1 VLSEFRSFV
10 MHGVSDSPSSSC
22 ARALNACADRA
33 AFFMVFFL
41 LLLPVTL
48 QAETMTPPHASV
60 DRNGELRVSNGMTLH
75 VNADLG
81 SVRVDTLPLN
91 APPVLRYSVHIE
103 TEAAEPLAQK
113 LLEKYSLTTRETM
126 EGVFLTGALPNL
138 HAPAVAHMPP
148 GRSIQFW
155 VQFVVAVPYNFS
167 VDINTGGG
175 DIETGDLAGRV
186 TLVTQGGNIRA
197 GRIGSPGMQ
206 ANPGDLPAAKIETQ
220 GGHIFLLD
228 VAGDVDAYTAG
239 GHIQAGII
247 SGNAKLR
254 TGGGHVRA
262 SQIKGTARLET
273 DGGNIAVGEAGGF
286 VAVRTGGGQID
297 FGEVHGSVHAQT
309 AGGGIRVM
317 YVAGP
322 MEVESSGGSICLTR
336 VANTV
341 RAETGEGTIT
351 AWITPDARGSHKPVR
366 LPGPSQLSSRTGDIV
381 VFLPRDLALTVD
393 ATVESGG
400 PNRIEVDPA
409 LPLNIQAHAVGPSH
423 AAGNLNGGGAVL
435 KLHTAAGKIRLKYL
449 DEEASLRQSL
459 LDEQK
464 QRLAQKLSD
473 GSLADGNSRPQPSAP
488 LPHLVPSSNESKD
501 DWFNEIKHMIE
512 IEIYGG
518 IHENEK
524 DFKKRWVFSPSPSY
538 PQLAMRAGIQGRVRL
553 QVRLK
558 ADGSLTVE
566 KVLEGEPAL
575 VDAATA
581 AVQQWRATP
590 EQIEG
595 KNVDVISTV
604 SFNFG
609 PH

>member
-1 VLSEFRSFV
+1 
-10 MHGVSDSPSSSC
+10 MHGFSHNPAVSS
-22 ARALNACADRA
+22 ARARGISAHHAR
-33 AFFMVFFL
+33 L
-41 LLLPVTL
+41 LLAVSLLLFPLSL
-48 QAETMTPPHASV
+48 QAETVPLPHPSV
-60 DRNGELRVSNGMTLH
+60 DRSGELRVSNGMTLH
-75 VNADLG
+75 INADLG
-81 SVRVDTLPLN
+81 SVRIETLPPN
-91 APPVLRYSVHIE
+91 APPVLRYNVHIE
-103 TEAAEPLAQK
+103 TEVAEPLAQR
-113 LLEKYSLTTRETM
+113 LLEKYSLTTRETLDS
-126 EGVFLTGALPNL
+126 VFLTGALPNTSN
-138 HAPAVAHMPP
+138 PAANRMHTARNV
-148 GRSIQFW
+148 QFW
-155 VQFVVAVPYNFS
+155 VQFVVTVPASFS

-175 DIETGDLAGRV
+175 DIDTADLSGRV
-186 TLVTQGGNIRA
+186 TLITEGGSIRT
-197 GRIGSPGMQ
+197 GRIGAPGIQ
-206 ANPGDLPAAKIETQ
+206 TVAGDQPVAKIEIKE
-220 GGHIFLLD
+220 GGHITLSD

-239 GHIQAGII
+239 GHIQVGII

-322 MEVESSGGSICLTR
+322 MEVETSGGSICLTR

-351 AWITPDARGSHKPVR
+351 AWITPDSRDARKPLR

-381 VFLPRDLALTVD
+381 VFLPRDLALTID
-393 ATVESGG
+393 ATVENGG

-409 LPLNIQAHAVGPSH
+409 LPLNIQAHAVGPCH
-423 AAGNLNGGGAVL
+423 ATGNLNGGGAVL

-459 LDEQK
+459 LDD
-464 QRLAQKLSD
+464 QRRRLDQKLSD
-473 GSLADGNSRPQPSAP
+473 VSLTDGRSRAQPAP
-488 LPHLVPSSNESKD
+488 SPSVVPAPSLNESKE
-501 DWFNEIKHMIE
+501 DWFDDVKRRIE
-512 IEIYGG
+512 VRIFGG
-518 IHENEK
+518 IREDER
-524 DFKKRWVFSPSPSY
+524 DFKKRLVLSPSPSY
-538 PQLAMRAGIQGRVRL
+538 PQVARRAGIQGLVTL

-558 ADGSLTVE
+558 SDGTLSVE

-575 VDAATA
+575 VDAATT
-581 AVQQWRATP
+581 AVRQWRATP

-604 SFNFG
+604 SFNFRLR
-609 PH
+609 

>member
-1 VLSEFRSFV
+1 MYGFSYSLVFST
-10 MHGVSDSPSSSC
+10 
-22 ARALNACADRA
+22 ARARDVSVCQAILLVA
-33 AFFMVFFL
+33 VSL
-41 LLLPVTL
+41 LLLPL
-48 QAETMTPPHASV
+48 NSGAENVPPHSSV
-60 DRNGELRVSNGMTLH
+60 DRNGQLRVSSGMALH

-81 SVRVDTLPLN
+81 SVRIETLPPN
-91 APPVLRYSVHIE
+91 APPVLRYTVHVE

-113 LLEKYSLTTRETM
+113 LLEKYSLTTRETLDS
-126 EGVFLTGALPNL
+126 VFITGALPSM
-138 HAPAVAHMPP
+138 HPPAVAHMPT
-148 GRSIQFW
+148 GRNVQFW
-155 VQFVVAVPYNFS
+155 VQIVVTVPYTFS

-175 DIETGDLAGRV
+175 DIETADLAGRV

-197 GRIGSPGMQ
+197 GRIGAPGMQ
-206 ANPGDLPAAKIETQ
+206 ANAGDQPAAKIETQ
-220 GGHIFLLD
+220 GGHIFLAD

-262 SQIKGTARLET
+262 SQIRGTARLET

-309 AGGGIRVM
+309 AGGGIRMM
-317 YVAGP
+317 YVTGP
-322 MEVESSGGSICLTR
+322 MEVETSGGSICLTR

-341 RAETGEGTIT
+341 RADTGEGTIT
-351 AWITPDARGSHKPVR
+351 AWITPDAQDSHKPVR

-393 ATVESGG
+393 ATVENGG

-423 AAGNLNGGGAVL
+423 AMGNLNGGGAVL
-435 KLHTAAGKIRLKYL
+435 RLHTAAGKIRLKYL

-459 LDEQK
+459 LDEQR

-473 GSLADGNSRPQPSAP
+473 ASPADGSSRPQPPAP
-488 LPHLVPSSNESKD
+488 LPHVVPSSNEAKE

-518 IHENEK
+518 IHEDEK
-524 DFKKRWVFSPSPSY
+524 DFKKRWVFSPSPDY

-558 ADGSLTVE
+558 SDGTLSVE

-590 EQIEG
+590 EQFEG

-604 SFNFG
+604 SFNFR

>member
-1 VLSEFRSFV
+1 
-10 MHGVSDSPSSSC
+10 MHGFSHNPAVSPAH
-22 ARALNACADRA
+22 ARDISTYHAT
-33 AFFMVFFL
+33 L
-41 LLLPVTL
+41 LLAVSLLLFPLSLP
-48 QAETMTPPHASV
+48 AETVPPPHPSV
-60 DRNGELRVSNGMTLH
+60 DRSGELRVSNGMTLH
-75 VNADLG
+75 INADLG
-81 SVRVDTLPLN
+81 SVRIETLPPN
-91 APPVLRYSVHIE
+91 APPVLRYNVHIE
-103 TEAAEPLAQK
+103 TEAAEPLAQR
-113 LLEKYSLTTRETM
+113 LLEKYSLTTRETLDS
-126 EGVFLTGALPNL
+126 VFLTGVLPNTSSPAANRM
-138 HAPAVAHMPP
+138 HAARNV
-148 GRSIQFW
+148 QFW
-155 VQFVVAVPYNFS
+155 VQFVVTVPMSFS

-175 DIETGDLAGRV
+175 DIDTGDLSGRA
-186 TLVTQGGNIRA
+186 TLVTQGGNIRS
-197 GRIGSPGMQ
+197 GRIGTPGIQ
-206 ANPGDLPAAKIETQ
+206 VTGGDQPAAKIDTQ
-220 GGHIFLLD
+220 GGHITLLD

-239 GHIQAGII
+239 GHIQVGII

-322 MEVESSGGSICLTR
+322 MEVETSGGSICLTR

-351 AWITPDARGSHKPVR
+351 AWITPDSRDSHKPLR

-393 ATVESGG
+393 ATVENGG

-409 LPLNIQAHAVGPSH
+409 LPLNVQAHAVGPCH
-423 AAGNLNGGGAVL
+423 AMGNLNGGGAVL

-459 LDEQK
+459 LDEQR
-464 QRLAQKLSD
+464 QRLDQKLSD
-473 GSLADGNSRPQPSAP
+473 VSLTDGRSHAQPA
-488 LPHLVPSSNESKD
+488 PSSSVAPTPSPNESKE
-501 DWFNEIKHMIE
+501 DWFDDVKRRIE
-512 IEIYGG
+512 VRIFGG
-518 IHENEK
+518 IREDER
-524 DFKKRWVFSPSPSY
+524 DFKKRLVLSPSPSY
-538 PQLAMRAGIQGRVRL
+538 PQVAKRAGIQGLVTL

-558 ADGSLTVE
+558 SDGTLSVE

-575 VDAATA
+575 ADAATA
-581 AVQQWRATP
+581 AVRRWRATP

-604 SFNFG
+604 SFNFRLR
-609 PH
+609 

>member
-1 VLSEFRSFV
+1 
-10 MHGVSDSPSSSC
+10 MHGFSNSPAISSAHEPNDC
-22 ARALNACADRA
+22 ACRAIFLL
-33 AFFMVFFL
+33 VFSL
-41 LLLPVTL
+41 LLLPL
-48 QAETMTPPHASV
+48 SLEAESAVPPHASV
-60 DRNGELRVSNGMTLH
+60 DRNGELRVSKGMTLH

-81 SVRVDTLPLN
+81 SVRIDTLPVN
-91 APPVLRYSVHIE
+91 APPVLRYSVHVE
-103 TEAAEPLAQK
+103 TEAAEPLAQR
-113 LLEKYSLTTRETM
+113 LLEKYSLTTRETLD
-126 EGVFLTGALPNL
+126 GVFLTGALPSV
-138 HAPAVAHMPP
+138 HPAAVAHMPA
-148 GRSIQFW
+148 GRNIQFW
-155 VQFVVAVPYNFS
+155 VQIAVTVPYDFS

-186 TLVTQGGNIRA
+186 SLVTQGGNIRA

-206 ANPGDLPAAKIETQ
+206 ANAGDLPAAKIETQ

-239 GHIQAGII
+239 GHIQPGII

-254 TGGGHVRA
+254 TGGGHVRV

-297 FGEVHGSVHAQT
+297 FGEVHGSVRAQT

-322 MEVESSGGSICLTR
+322 MEVESRGGSICLTR

-351 AWITPDARGSHKPVR
+351 AWITPDARDSHKPVR

-381 VFLPRDLALTVD
+381 VFVPRDLALTVD
-393 ATVESGG
+393 ATVENGG

-473 GSLADGNSRPQPSAP
+473 VGPDGNSHPPPAAP
-488 LPHLVPSSNESKD
+488 LPALVPVASEAKG
-501 DWFNEIKHMIE
+501 DWFDEVKHLIE
-512 IEIYGG
+512 LKIYGG
-518 IHENEK
+518 IHEDEK
-524 DFKKRWVFSPSPSY
+524 DFRKRWVFYPLPVF
-538 PQLAMRAGIQGRVRL
+538 PQLAVRAGIQGRVRL

-558 ADGSLTVE
+558 ADGTLTVE

>member
-1 VLSEFRSFV
+1 MYGFSYSLVFST
-10 MHGVSDSPSSSC
+10 
-22 ARALNACADRA
+22 ARARDVSVCQAILLVA
-33 AFFMVFFL
+33 VSL
-41 LLLPVTL
+41 LLLPL
-48 QAETMTPPHASV
+48 NSGAENVPPHSSV
-60 DRNGELRVSNGMTLH
+60 DRNGQLRVSSGMALH

-81 SVRVDTLPLN
+81 SVRIETLPPN
-91 APPVLRYSVHIE
+91 APPVLRYTVHVE

-113 LLEKYSLTTRETM
+113 LLEKYSLTTRETLDS
-126 EGVFLTGALPNL
+126 VFITGALPSM
-138 HAPAVAHMPP
+138 HTPAVAHMPT
-148 GRSIQFW
+148 GRNVQFW
-155 VQFVVAVPYNFS
+155 VQIVVTVPYTFS

-175 DIETGDLAGRV
+175 DIETADLAGRV

-197 GRIGSPGMQ
+197 GRIGAPGMQ
-206 ANPGDLPAAKIETQ
+206 ANAGDQPAAKIETQ
-220 GGHIFLLD
+220 GGHIFLAD

-262 SQIKGTARLET
+262 SQIRGTARLET

-309 AGGGIRVM
+309 AGGGIRMM
-317 YVAGP
+317 YVTGP
-322 MEVESSGGSICLTR
+322 MEVETSGGSICLTR

-341 RAETGEGTIT
+341 RADTGEGTIT
-351 AWITPDARGSHKPVR
+351 AWITPDAQDSHKPVR

-393 ATVESGG
+393 ATVENGG

-423 AAGNLNGGGAVL
+423 AMGNLNGGGAVL
-435 KLHTAAGKIRLKYL
+435 RLHTAAGKIRLKYL

-459 LDEQK
+459 LDEQR

-473 GSLADGNSRPQPSAP
+473 ASLADGSSRAQPRAP
-488 LPHLVPSSNESKD
+488 LPHVVPSSNEAKE

-518 IHENEK
+518 IHEDEK
-524 DFKKRWVFSPSPSY
+524 DFKKRWVFSPSPDY

-558 ADGSLTVE
+558 SDGTLSVE

-590 EQIEG
+590 EQFEG

-604 SFNFG
+604 SFNFR

>member
-1 VLSEFRSFV
+1 
-10 MHGVSDSPSSSC
+10 MHGVSHNPAVSSARVPSI
-22 ARALNACADRA
+22 RAWPTTLFLAGC
-33 AFFMVFFL
+33 FL
-41 LLLPVTL
+41 LLPLSL
-48 QAETMTPPHASV
+48 AGETVPPPHPSV
-60 DRNGELRVSNGMTLH
+60 DRSGELRVSNGMTLH
-75 VNADLG
+75 INADLG
-81 SVRVDTLPLN
+81 SVRIETLPPN
-91 APPVLRYSVHIE
+91 SPPVLRYNVRVE
-103 TEAAEPLAQK
+103 TEAGEPLAQR
-113 LLEKYSLTTRETM
+113 LLEKYSLTTRETL
-126 EGVFLTGALPNL
+126 EGVFLTGALPNT
-138 HAPAVAHMPP
+138 HTPALARLP
-148 GRSIQFW
+148 GGRNIQFW
-155 VQFVVAVPYNFS
+155 VQFVVTVPSSFS
-167 VDINTGGG
+167 LDINTGGG
-175 DIETGDLAGRV
+175 DIDTADLAGHV
-186 TLVTQGGNIRA
+186 TLVTQGGNIRT
-197 GRIGSPGMQ
+197 GRIGAPG
-206 ANPGDLPAAKIETQ
+206 ARAAAGDQPMAKIETQ
-220 GGHIFLLD
+220 GGHITLFD

-239 GHIQAGII
+239 GHIQVGII

-322 MEVESSGGSICLTR
+322 MEVETSGGSICLTR

-351 AWITPDARGSHKPVR
+351 AWITPDSQDPHKHVR

-393 ATVESGG
+393 ATVENGG
-400 PNRIEVDPA
+400 PSRIEVDPS
-409 LPLNIQAHAVGPSH
+409 LPLNIQAHAVGPCH
-423 AAGNLNGGGAVL
+423 AVGNLNGGGAVL

-459 LDEQK
+459 LEEQR

-473 GSLADGNSRPQPSAP
+473 VSLADGRPHAQP
-488 LPHLVPSSNESKD
+488 VPSPNLAPPISPNEAKE
-501 DWFNEIKHMIE
+501 DWFDEVRRRIE
-512 IEIYGG
+512 VRIFGG
-518 IHENEK
+518 IREDEK
-524 DFKKRWVFSPSPSY
+524 DFKKRWVFSPSPDY
-538 PQLAMRAGIQGRVRL
+538 PPLAMRAGIQGVVRL

-558 ADGSLTVE
+558 PDGTLTVE

-581 AVQQWRATP
+581 AIQQWRATP

-604 SFNFG
+604 SFNFR

>member
-1 VLSEFRSFV
+1 MYGFSYSLVFST
-10 MHGVSDSPSSSC
+10 
-22 ARALNACADRA
+22 ARARDVSVCQAILLVA
-33 AFFMVFFL
+33 VSL
-41 LLLPVTL
+41 LLLPL
-48 QAETMTPPHASV
+48 NSGAENVPPHSSV
-60 DRNGELRVSNGMTLH
+60 DRNGQLRVSSGMALH

-81 SVRVDTLPLN
+81 SVRIETLPPN
-91 APPVLRYSVHIE
+91 APPVLRYTVHVE

-113 LLEKYSLTTRETM
+113 LLEKYSLTTRETLDS
-126 EGVFLTGALPNL
+126 VFITGALPSM
-138 HAPAVAHMPP
+138 HTPAVAHMPT
-148 GRSIQFW
+148 GRNVQFW
-155 VQFVVAVPYNFS
+155 VQIVVTVPYSFS
-167 VDINTGGG
+167 VDVNTGGG
-175 DIETGDLAGRV
+175 DIETADLAGRV

-197 GRIGSPGMQ
+197 GRIGAPGMQ
-206 ANPGDLPAAKIETQ
+206 ANAGDQPAAKIETQ
-220 GGHIFLLD
+220 GGHIFLAD

-262 SQIKGTARLET
+262 SQIRGTARLET

-309 AGGGIRVM
+309 AGGGIRMM
-317 YVAGP
+317 YVTGP
-322 MEVESSGGSICLTR
+322 MEVETSGGSICLTR

-341 RAETGEGTIT
+341 RADTGEGTIT
-351 AWITPDARGSHKPVR
+351 AWITPDAQDSHKPVR

-393 ATVESGG
+393 ATVENGG

-423 AAGNLNGGGAVL
+423 AMGNLNGGGAVL
-435 KLHTAAGKIRLKYL
+435 RLHTAAGKIRLKYL

-459 LDEQK
+459 LDEQR

-473 GSLADGNSRPQPSAP
+473 ASPADGSSRPQPPAP
-488 LPHLVPSSNESKD
+488 LPHVVPSSNEAKE

-518 IHENEK
+518 IHEDEK
-524 DFKKRWVFSPSPSY
+524 DFKKRWVFSPSPDY

-558 ADGSLTVE
+558 SDGTLSVE

-590 EQIEG
+590 EQFEG

-604 SFNFG
+604 SFNFR

>member
-1 VLSEFRSFV
+1 MYGFSYSLVFST
-10 MHGVSDSPSSSC
+10 
-22 ARALNACADRA
+22 ARARDVSVCQAILLVA
-33 AFFMVFFL
+33 VSL
-41 LLLPVTL
+41 LLLPL
-48 QAETMTPPHASV
+48 NSGAENVPPHSSV
-60 DRNGELRVSNGMTLH
+60 DRNGQLRVSSGMALH

-81 SVRVDTLPLN
+81 SVRIETLPPN
-91 APPVLRYSVHIE
+91 APPVLRYTVHVE

-113 LLEKYSLTTRETM
+113 LLEKYSLTTRETLDS
-126 EGVFLTGALPNL
+126 VFITGALPSM
-138 HAPAVAHMPP
+138 HTPAVAHMPT
-148 GRSIQFW
+148 GRNVQFW
-155 VQFVVAVPYNFS
+155 VQIVVTVPYTFS

-175 DIETGDLAGRV
+175 DIETADLAGRV

-197 GRIGSPGMQ
+197 GRIGAPGMQ
-206 ANPGDLPAAKIETQ
+206 ANAGDQPAAKIETQ
-220 GGHIFLLD
+220 GGHIFLAD

-262 SQIKGTARLET
+262 SQIRGTARLET

-309 AGGGIRVM
+309 AGGGIRMM
-317 YVAGP
+317 YVTGP
-322 MEVESSGGSICLTR
+322 MEVETSGGSICLTR

-341 RAETGEGTIT
+341 RADTGEGTIT
-351 AWITPDARGSHKPVR
+351 AWITPDAQDSHKPVR

-393 ATVESGG
+393 ATVENGG

-423 AAGNLNGGGAVL
+423 AMGNLNGGGAVL
-435 KLHTAAGKIRLKYL
+435 RLHTAAGKIRLKYL

-459 LDEQK
+459 LDEQR

-473 GSLADGNSRPQPSAP
+473 ASPADGSSRPQPPAP
-488 LPHLVPSSNESKD
+488 LPHVVPSSNEAKE

-518 IHENEK
+518 IHEDEK
-524 DFKKRWVFSPSPSY
+524 DFKKRWVFSPSPDY

-558 ADGSLTVE
+558 SDGTLSVE

-590 EQIEG
+590 EQFEG

-604 SFNFG
+604 SFNFR

>member
-1 VLSEFRSFV
+1 
-10 MHGVSDSPSSSC
+10 MHGFSNSPAISSAHEPNDC
-22 ARALNACADRA
+22 ACRTL
-33 AFFMVFFL
+33 FL
-41 LLLPVTL
+41 LFSLLFLPLSL
-48 QAETMTPPHASV
+48 QAENAAPPHASV
-60 DRNGELRVSNGMTLH
+60 DRNGELRVSKGMTLH

-81 SVRVDTLPLN
+81 SVRIDTLPLN
-91 APPVLRYSVHIE
+91 APPVLRYSVHVE

-113 LLEKYSLTTRETM
+113 LLEKYSLTTRETLD
-126 EGVFLTGALPNL
+126 GVFLTGALPSV
-138 HAPAVAHMPP
+138 HPAAVAHMPA
-148 GRSIQFW
+148 GRNIQFW
-155 VQFVVAVPYNFS
+155 VQIAVTVPYNFS

-186 TLVTQGGNIRA
+186 SLVTQGGNIRA

-206 ANPGDLPAAKIETQ
+206 ANAGDLPAAKIETQ

-322 MEVESSGGSICLTR
+322 MEVESRGGSICLTR

-351 AWITPDARGSHKPVR
+351 AWITPDARDSHKPVR

-381 VFLPRDLALTVD
+381 VFVPRDLALTVD
-393 ATVESGG
+393 ATVENGG

-435 KLHTAAGKIRLKYL
+435 KLHTAAGRIRLKYL

-473 GSLADGNSRPQPSAP
+473 VGRAEGNSPPPAP
-488 LPHLVPSSNESKD
+488 LPNLVPVASEAKE
-501 DWFNEIKHMIE
+501 DWFDEVKHLIE
-512 IEIYGG
+512 LKIYGG
-518 IHENEK
+518 IHEDEK
-524 DFKKRWVFSPSPSY
+524 DFKRRWVFYPSPDY
-538 PQLAMRAGIQGRVRL
+538 PQLARRAGIQGRVRL

-558 ADGSLTVE
+558 ADGTLTVE

-581 AVQQWRATP
+581 AVQQWRGNP
-590 EQIEG
+590 EQVEG

-604 SFNFG
+604 SFNFT
-609 PH
+609 H

>member
-1 VLSEFRSFV
+1 MYGFSYSLVFST
-10 MHGVSDSPSSSC
+10 
-22 ARALNACADRA
+22 ARARDVSVCQAILLVA
-33 AFFMVFFL
+33 VSL
-41 LLLPVTL
+41 LLLPL
-48 QAETMTPPHASV
+48 NSGAENVPPHSSV
-60 DRNGELRVSNGMTLH
+60 DRNGQLRVSSGMTLH
-75 VNADLG
+75 VSADLG
-81 SVRVDTLPLN
+81 SVRIETLPPN
-91 APPVLRYSVHIE
+91 APPVLRYTVHVE

-113 LLEKYSLTTRETM
+113 LLEKYSLTTRETLDS
-126 EGVFLTGALPNL
+126 VFITGALPSM
-138 HAPAVAHMPP
+138 HPPAVAHMPT
-148 GRSIQFW
+148 GRNVQFW
-155 VQFVVAVPYNFS
+155 VQIVVTVPYTFS

-175 DIETGDLAGRV
+175 DIETADLAGRV

-197 GRIGSPGMQ
+197 GRIGAPGMQ
-206 ANPGDLPAAKIETQ
+206 ANAGDQPAAKIETQ
-220 GGHIFLLD
+220 GGHIFLAD

-262 SQIKGTARLET
+262 SQIRGTARLET

-309 AGGGIRVM
+309 AGGGIRMM
-317 YVAGP
+317 YVTGP
-322 MEVESSGGSICLTR
+322 MEVETSGGSICLTR

-341 RAETGEGTIT
+341 RADTGEGTIT
-351 AWITPDARGSHKPVR
+351 AWITPDAQDSHKPVR

-393 ATVESGG
+393 ATVENGG

-423 AAGNLNGGGAVL
+423 AMGNLNGGGAVL
-435 KLHTAAGKIRLKYL
+435 RLHTAAGKIRLKYL

-459 LDEQK
+459 LDEQR

-473 GSLADGNSRPQPSAP
+473 ASPADGSSRPQPPAP
-488 LPHLVPSSNESKD
+488 LPHVVPSSNEAKE

-518 IHENEK
+518 IHEDEK
-524 DFKKRWVFSPSPSY
+524 DFKKRWVFSPSPDY

-558 ADGSLTVE
+558 SDGTLSVE

-590 EQIEG
+590 EQFEG

-604 SFNFG
+604 SFNFR

>member
-1 VLSEFRSFV
+1 MYGFSYSLVFST
-10 MHGVSDSPSSSC
+10 
-22 ARALNACADRA
+22 ARARDVSVCQAILLVA
-33 AFFMVFFL
+33 VSL
-41 LLLPVTL
+41 LLLPL
-48 QAETMTPPHASV
+48 NSGAENVPPHSSV
-60 DRNGELRVSNGMTLH
+60 DRNGQLRVSSGMALH

-81 SVRVDTLPLN
+81 SVRIETLPPN
-91 APPVLRYSVHIE
+91 APPVLRYTVHVE

-113 LLEKYSLTTRETM
+113 LLEKYSLTTRETLDS
-126 EGVFLTGALPNL
+126 VFITGALPSM
-138 HAPAVAHMPP
+138 HTPAVAHMPT
-148 GRSIQFW
+148 GRNVQFW
-155 VQFVVAVPYNFS
+155 VQIVVTVPYSFS
-167 VDINTGGG
+167 VDVNTGGG
-175 DIETGDLAGRV
+175 DIETADLAGRV

-197 GRIGSPGMQ
+197 GRIGAPGMQ
-206 ANPGDLPAAKIETQ
+206 ANAGDQPAAKIETQ
-220 GGHIFLLD
+220 GGHIFLAD

-262 SQIKGTARLET
+262 SQIRGTARLET

-309 AGGGIRVM
+309 AGGGIRMM
-317 YVAGP
+317 YVTGP
-322 MEVESSGGSICLTR
+322 MEVETSGGSICLTR

-341 RAETGEGTIT
+341 RADTGEGTIT
-351 AWITPDARGSHKPVR
+351 AWITPDAQDSHKPVR

-393 ATVESGG
+393 ATVENGG

-423 AAGNLNGGGAVL
+423 AMGNLNGGGAVL
-435 KLHTAAGKIRLKYL
+435 RLHTAAGKIRLKYL

-459 LDEQK
+459 LDEQR

-473 GSLADGNSRPQPSAP
+473 ASPADGSSRPQPPAP
-488 LPHLVPSSNESKD
+488 LPHVVPSSNEAKE

-518 IHENEK
+518 IHEDEK
-524 DFKKRWVFSPSPSY
+524 DFKKRWVFSPSPDY

-558 ADGSLTVE
+558 SDGTLSVD

-590 EQIEG
+590 EQFEG

-604 SFNFG
+604 SFNFR

>member
-1 VLSEFRSFV
+1 MVCTVFPTVWRFLRRARETSPFAKRSF
-10 MHGVSDSPSSSC
+10 SW
-22 ARALNACADRA
+22 
-33 AFFMVFFL
+33 
-41 LLLPVTL
+41 
-48 QAETMTPPHASV
+48 
-60 DRNGELRVSNGMTLH
+60 TLH
-75 VNADLG
+75 VSADLG
-81 SVRVDTLPLN
+81 SVRIETLAPH
-91 APPVLRYSVHIE
+91 APPVLRYTVHVE

-113 LLEKYSLTTRETM
+113 LLEKYSLTTRETLDS
-126 EGVFLTGALPNL
+126 VFLTGALPSM
-138 HAPAVAHMPP
+138 HTPAVAHMPT
-148 GRSIQFW
+148 GRNVQFW
-155 VQFVVAVPYNFS
+155 VQIVVTVPYSFS

-175 DIETGDLAGRV
+175 DIETADLAGRE

-197 GRIGSPGMQ
+197 GRIGAPGMQ
-206 ANPGDLPAAKIETQ
+206 ANAGDQPAAKIETQ
-220 GGHIFLLD
+220 GGHIFLAD

-262 SQIKGTARLET
+262 SQIRGTARLET

-309 AGGGIRVM
+309 AGGGIRMM
-317 YVAGP
+317 YVTGP
-322 MEVESSGGSICLTR
+322 MEVETSGGSICLTR

-341 RAETGEGTIT
+341 RADTGEGTIT
-351 AWITPDARGSHKPVR
+351 AWITPDAQDSHKPVR

-381 VFLPRDLALTVD
+381 VFLPRDLAVTVD
-393 ATVESGG
+393 ATVENGG

-423 AAGNLNGGGAVL
+423 AMGNLNGGGAVL
-435 KLHTAAGKIRLKYL
+435 RLHTAAGKIRLKYL

-459 LDEQK
+459 LDEQR

-473 GSLADGNSRPQPSAP
+473 ASPADGSSRPQPPAR
-488 LPHLVPSSNESKD
+488 LPRVVPSSNEAKE

-518 IHENEK
+518 IHEDEK
-524 DFKKRWVFSPSPSY
+524 DFKKRWVFSPSPDY
-538 PQLAMRAGIQGRVRL
+538 PQLATRAGIQGRVRL

-558 ADGSLTVE
+558 SDGTLSVE

-590 EQIEG
+590 EQFEG

-604 SFNFG
+604 SFNFT
-609 PH
+609 H

>member
-1 VLSEFRSFV
+1 MYGFSYSLVFST
-10 MHGVSDSPSSSC
+10 
-22 ARALNACADRA
+22 ARARDVSVCQAILLVA
-33 AFFMVFFL
+33 VSL
-41 LLLPVTL
+41 LLLPL
-48 QAETMTPPHASV
+48 NSGAENVPPHSSV
-60 DRNGELRVSNGMTLH
+60 DRNGQLRVSSGMALH

-81 SVRVDTLPLN
+81 SVRIETLPPN
-91 APPVLRYSVHIE
+91 APPVLRYTVHVE

-113 LLEKYSLTTRETM
+113 LLEKYSLTTRETLDS
-126 EGVFLTGALPNL
+126 VFITDALPSM
-138 HAPAVAHMPP
+138 HPPAVAHMPT
-148 GRSIQFW
+148 GRNVQFW
-155 VQFVVAVPYNFS
+155 VQIVVTVPYTFS

-175 DIETGDLAGRV
+175 DIETADLAGRV
-186 TLVTQGGNIRA
+186 TLVTQGGNIRT
-197 GRIGSPGMQ
+197 GRIGAPGMQ
-206 ANPGDLPAAKIETQ
+206 ANAGDQPAAKIETQ
-220 GGHIFLLD
+220 GGHIFLAD

-262 SQIKGTARLET
+262 SQIRGTARLET

-309 AGGGIRVM
+309 AGGGIRMM
-317 YVAGP
+317 YVTGP
-322 MEVESSGGSICLTR
+322 MEVETSGGSICLTR

-341 RAETGEGTIT
+341 RADTGEGTIT
-351 AWITPDARGSHKPVR
+351 AWITPDAQDSHKPVR

-393 ATVESGG
+393 ATVENGG

-423 AAGNLNGGGAVL
+423 AMGNLNGGGAVL
-435 KLHTAAGKIRLKYL
+435 RLHTAAGKIRLKYL

-459 LDEQK
+459 LDEQR

-473 GSLADGNSRPQPSAP
+473 ASPADGSSRPQPPAP
-488 LPHLVPSSNESKD
+488 LPHVVPSSNEAKE

-518 IHENEK
+518 IHEDEK
-524 DFKKRWVFSPSPSY
+524 DFKKRWVFSPSPDY

-558 ADGSLTVE
+558 SDGTLSVE

-590 EQIEG
+590 EQFEG

-604 SFNFG
+604 SFNFR

>member
-1 VLSEFRSFV
+1 
-10 MHGVSDSPSSSC
+10 
-22 ARALNACADRA
+22 
-33 AFFMVFFL
+33 
-41 LLLPVTL
+41 
-48 QAETMTPPHASV
+48 
-60 DRNGELRVSNGMTLH
+60 MTLH
-75 VNADLG
+75 VNADWG
-81 SVRVDTLPLN
+81 SVRIDTLPLN
-91 APPVLRYSVHIE
+91 ASPVLRYTVHVE
-103 TEAAEPLAQK
+103 TEAAEPFAQR
-113 LLEKYSLTTRETM
+113 LLEKYSLTTRETLDA
-126 EGVFLTGALPNL
+126 VFITGALPSM
-138 HAPAVAHMPP
+138 HPAAVAHMPTARTP
-148 GRSIQFW
+148 QFW
-155 VQFVVAVPYNFS
+155 VQIVVTVPYNFS

-175 DIETGDLAGRV
+175 DIETADLAGRA
-186 TLVTQGGNIRA
+186 TLETQGGNIRA
-197 GRIGSPGMQ
+197 GRIGLPGMLLN
-206 ANPGDLPAAKIETQ
+206 AGDQPAARIETQ
-220 GGHIFLLD
+220 GGHIFLAD

-309 AGGGIRVM
+309 AGGGIRMM

-322 MEVESSGGSICLTR
+322 MEVETSGGSICLTR

-351 AWITPDARGSHKPVR
+351 AWITPDTQDSRKPVR
-366 LPGPSQLSSRTGDIV
+366 LAGPSQLSSRTGDIL

-393 ATVESGG
+393 ATVENGG
-400 PNRIEVDPA
+400 PSRIEVDPA

-435 KLHTAAGKIRLKYL
+435 KLHTAAGKIRLRYL
-449 DEEASLRQSL
+449 DEEATLRQSL

-473 GSLADGNSRPQPSAP
+473 VSLADGNPRARPPAP
-488 LPHLVPSSNESKD
+488 VQNLVPSSNEAKE
-501 DWFNEIKHMIE
+501 DWFVEIKHRIE

-518 IHENEK
+518 IHEDERN
-524 DFKKRWVFSPSPSY
+524 FKKRWVFSPSPDY
-538 PQLAMRAGIQGRVRL
+538 PQLAWRAGIQGRVRL

-558 ADGSLTVE
+558 SDGTVTVE
-566 KVLEGEPAL
+566 KALEGEPAL

-590 EQIEG
+590 EQFEG
-595 KNVDVISTV
+595 RNVDVISTV
-604 SFNFG
+604 SFSFT
-609 PH
+609 H

>member
-1 VLSEFRSFV
+1 
-10 MHGVSDSPSSSC
+10 MHGFSHNPAVSS
-22 ARALNACADRA
+22 ARDLSAYQAT
-33 AFFMVFFL
+33 L
-41 LLLPVTL
+41 LLAVSLLLFPLSLP
-48 QAETMTPPHASV
+48 AETVAPPHPYV
-60 DRNGELRVSNGMTLH
+60 DRSGELRVSNGMTLH
-75 VNADLG
+75 INADLG
-81 SVRVDTLPLN
+81 SVRIETLPPN
-91 APPVLRYSVHIE
+91 APPVLRYNVHIE
-103 TEAAEPLAQK
+103 TEAAEPLAQR
-113 LLEKYSLTTRETM
+113 LLEKYSLTTRETLDS
-126 EGVFLTGALPNL
+126 VFLTGALPNTSSPAANRM
-138 HAPAVAHMPP
+138 HAARNV
-148 GRSIQFW
+148 QFW
-155 VQFVVAVPYNFS
+155 VQFVVTVPASFS

-175 DIETGDLAGRV
+175 DIETADLTGRV
-186 TLVTQGGNIRA
+186 TLVTEGGSIRT
-197 GRIGSPGMQ
+197 GRIGVPGIQ
-206 ANPGDLPAAKIETQ
+206 TIAGDQPVAKIEIKE
-220 GGHIFLLD
+220 GGHITLSD

-239 GHIQAGII
+239 GHIQVGII

-322 MEVESSGGSICLTR
+322 MEVETSGGSICLTR

-351 AWITPDARGSHKPVR
+351 AWITPDSRDSHKPLR

-393 ATVESGG
+393 ATVENGG
-400 PNRIEVDPA
+400 PNHIEVDPA
-409 LPLNIQAHAVGPSH
+409 LPLNVQAHAVGPCH
-423 AAGNLNGGGAVL
+423 AMGNLNGGGAVL
-435 KLHTAAGKIRLKYL
+435 KLRTAAGKIRLKYL

-459 LDEQK
+459 LDEQRR
-464 QRLAQKLSD
+464 RLDQKLSD
-473 GSLADGNSRPQPSAP
+473 VSLTDGRSHAQPAP
-488 LPHLVPSSNESKD
+488 SPSVAPTPSPNESRE
-501 DWFNEIKHMIE
+501 DWFDDVKRRIE
-512 IEIYGG
+512 LRIFGG
-518 IHENEK
+518 IREDEK
-524 DFKKRWVFSPSPSY
+524 DFKKRLVLSPPPSY
-538 PQLAMRAGIQGRVRL
+538 PQVARRAGLQGLVTL

-558 ADGSLTVE
+558 SDGTLSVE

-575 VDAATA
+575 ADAAA
-581 AVQQWRATP
+581 MAVRQWRATP

-604 SFNFG
+604 SFNFRLR
-609 PH
+609 

>member
-1 VLSEFRSFV
+1 MYGFSYSLAFST
-10 MHGVSDSPSSSC
+10 
-22 ARALNACADRA
+22 ARARDLSVCQAILLVA
-33 AFFMVFFL
+33 VSL
-41 LLLPVTL
+41 LLLPL
-48 QAETMTPPHASV
+48 NSGAENVPPHSSV
-60 DRNGELRVSNGMTLH
+60 DRSGQLRVSSGMTLH

-81 SVRVDTLPLN
+81 SVRIETLPPN
-91 APPVLRYSVHIE
+91 APPVLRYTVHVE

-113 LLEKYSLTTRETM
+113 LLEKYSLTTRETLDS
-126 EGVFLTGALPNL
+126 VFLTGALPSM
-138 HAPAVAHMPP
+138 HTPAVAHMPT
-148 GRSIQFW
+148 GRNVQFW
-155 VQFVVAVPYNFS
+155 VQIVVTVPYSFS

-175 DIETGDLAGRV
+175 DIETADLAGRE

-197 GRIGSPGMQ
+197 GRIGAPGMQ
-206 ANPGDLPAAKIETQ
+206 ANAGDQPAAKIETQ
-220 GGHIFLLD
+220 GGHIFLAD

-254 TGGGHVRA
+254 TGGGHVRV
-262 SQIKGTARLET
+262 SQIRGTARLET

-309 AGGGIRVM
+309 AGGGIRMM
-317 YVAGP
+317 YVTGP
-322 MEVESSGGSICLTR
+322 MEVETSGGSICLTR

-341 RAETGEGTIT
+341 RADTGEGTIT
-351 AWITPDARGSHKPVR
+351 AWITPDAQDSHKPVR

-381 VFLPRDLALTVD
+381 VFLPRDLAVTVD
-393 ATVESGG
+393 ATVENGG

-423 AAGNLNGGGAVL
+423 AMGNLNGGGAVL
-435 KLHTAAGKIRLKYL
+435 RLHTAAGKIRLKYL

-459 LDEQK
+459 LDKQR

-473 GSLADGNSRPQPSAP
+473 ASLADGSSRPQPPAP
-488 LPHLVPSSNESKD
+488 LPHVVPSSNEAKE

-518 IHENEK
+518 IHEDEK
-524 DFKKRWVFSPSPSY
+524 DFKKRWVFSPSPDY

-558 ADGSLTVE
+558 SDGTLSVE

-590 EQIEG
+590 EQFEG

-604 SFNFG
+604 SFNFT
-609 PH
+609 H

>member
-1 VLSEFRSFV
+1 MRGFSN
-10 MHGVSDSPSSSC
+10 SPAFSSAQKANDC
-22 ARALNACADRA
+22 VCRGI
-33 AFFMVFFL
+33 FL
-41 LLLPVTL
+41 LVFSLLFLPL
-48 QAETMTPPHASV
+48 SLEAENAPLHASV
-60 DRNGELRVSNGMTLH
+60 DRNGELRVSSGMTLH
-75 VNADLG
+75 VNADWG
-81 SVRVDTLPLN
+81 SVRIDTLPLN
-91 APPVLRYSVHIE
+91 APPVLRYSVHVE

-113 LLEKYSLTTRETM
+113 LLEKYSLTTRETLD
-126 EGVFLTGALPNL
+126 GVFLTGALPSA
-138 HAPAVAHMPP
+138 HPPAVAHMPA
-148 GRSIQFW
+148 GRNIQFW
-155 VQFVVAVPYNFS
+155 VQIAVTVPYNFS

-186 TLVTQGGNIRA
+186 SLVTQGGNIRA

-206 ANPGDLPAAKIETQ
+206 ANAGDLPAAKLETQ
-220 GGHIFLLD
+220 GGHIFLLA

-322 MEVESSGGSICLTR
+322 MEVETSGGSICLTR

-351 AWITPDARGSHKPVR
+351 AWITPDARDSHKPVR

-381 VFLPRDLALTVD
+381 VFVPRDLALTVD
-393 ATVESGG
+393 ATVENGG

-409 LPLNIQAHAVGPSH
+409 LPLNIQAHAVGSSH
-423 AAGNLNGGGAVL
+423 AVGNLNGGGAVL

-473 GSLADGNSRPQPSAP
+473 AGLADGNSHPAPTAP
-488 LPHLVPSSNESKD
+488 LPNLLPAANEAKE
-501 DWFNEIKHMIE
+501 DWFDEVKHLIE
-512 IEIYGG
+512 LKIYGG
-518 IHENEK
+518 IHEDEK
-524 DFKKRWVFSPSPSY
+524 DFKKRWVFYPSPDY

-558 ADGSLTVE
+558 ADGTLTVE
-566 KVLEGEPAL
+566 RVLEGEPAL

-595 KNVDVISTV
+595 KNVEVISTV
-604 SFNFG
+604 SFNFR